1 MEMHGTNTRRQYLSD
16 HKLSVINHANY
27 CVTVNATVL
36 YCIVAVNKYVYQV
49 VLSIIVTPFNVNVS
63 LSGLTYIHC

>member
-1 MEMHGTNTRRQYLSD
+1 MRIIG
-16 HKLSVINHANY
+16 
-27 CVTVNATVL
+27 VTVNATVL

-63 LSGLTYIHC
+63 LSGLTYIHR